1 MRRVGWREE
10 RDPTDSRCQGKVGA
24 DIMDRVTMEGI
35 LTAGRE
41 QGAAVNLSII
51 PFDKKILFR
60 RRRIR
65 SGFTYIS
72 TCVKYTMFFFN
83 FLFWLSGLLLVGVG
97 VYAALDKWSSG
108 EAFKLQTIFD
118 VMFNIGFLLM
128 IIGGII
134 FIVSFAGCIGAL
146 RENMFLLKFY
156 SLCLLIFFLAEMT
169 LLALSFIYPN
179 KLTEFLDDE
188 LSEKL
193 IQSYRDDLDFQ
204 NLIDLVQVHLKIIIY
219 HTISISFIFSTT
231 LNVAELG
238 QTVIKSG
245 ARMSTSTA
253 QETLQIT
260 PAWRGKINSYLSSV
274 VNYLLQMWGPILL
287 LPCGH

>member
-1 MRRVGWREE
+1 
-10 RDPTDSRCQGKVGA
+10 
-24 DIMDRVTMEGI
+24 
-35 LTAGRE
+35 
-41 QGAAVNLSII
+41 
-51 PFDKKILFR
+51 
-60 RRRIR
+60 
-65 SGFTYIS
+65 
-72 TCVKYTMFFFN
+72 
-83 FLFWLSGLLLVGVG
+83 
-97 VYAALDKWSSG
+97 
-108 EAFKLQTIFD
+108 
-118 VMFNIGFLLM
+118 M
-128 IIGGII
+128 I
-134 FIVSFAGCIGAL
+134 
-146 RENMFLLKFY
+146 
-156 SLCLLIFFLAEMT
+156 

-219 HTISISFIFSTT
+219 HTISISLIFSTT

-238 QTVIKSG
+238 QTAIKSG